1 MTAFYRRVRRVFRQ
15 WLECRQHRCT
25 YYLHYLAWGPN
36 EMGHAAWHHVE
47 TQAVEHFRG
56 CTWNYERNQRL
67 CPRCALWE
75 RRTRA

>member
-1 MTAFYRRVRRVFRQ
+1 MQARLRRLRRWFDR

-36 EMGHAAWHHVE
+36 EMGHEAWHHVE
-47 TQAVEHFRG
+47 TQAVEHFRS
-56 CTWNYERNQRL
+56 CTWTHETGI
-67 CPRCALWE
+67 CPRCSLWE